1 MYYRRREQRPEMLLV
16 WLGGGVFL
24 LACLMW
30 SVRAGIAAV
39 IETLFTLYR
48 TPDRREA

>member
-1 MYYRRREQRPEMLLV
+1 MYYRRREQRPEMFLV

-30 SVRAGIAAV
+30 GVRAVIA
-39 IETLFTLYR
+39 TLFTLYR